1 MSDTI
6 RFRKINEIEK
16 QIILTSISNI
26 STELPRIIEN
36 LKKFFYVSL
45 EKSITRIKSPKIF
58 FISKEQ
64 DKILQSLY
72 PDNIFSTGLYF
83 GFIKKGK
90 FYLSLEGAE
99 FLYKNNKISTIKRLQ
114 VSDAAEKS
122 ILYGKNILKNM
133 ITELPPNL
141 KNDDF
146 LLIFNNINELIAIGR
161 SYIDKDSFQNL
172 KPSELVAFNLN
183 DKGYYLRISQ

>member
-141 KNDDF
+141 KNNDF

>member
-16 QIILTSISNI
+16 QMILTSISNI
-26 STELPRIIEN
+26 STELPRIVEN
-36 LKKFFYVSL
+36 LKNFLYVSL
-45 EKSITRIKSPKIF
+45 ESSITKTKFPNIF
-58 FISKEQ
+58 IVSKDQENFLQ
-64 DKILQSLY
+64 SFNFDKILSA
-72 PDNIFSTGLYF
+72 GLYF

-99 FLYKNNKISTIKRLQ
+99 FLYKKYTVSDLKRLH
-114 VSDAAEKS
+114 VNDTGEKS

-133 ITELPPNL
+133 ITKSPPNL

-146 LLIFNNINELIAIGR
+146 LLIFNSLNELIALGR
-161 SYIDKDSFQNL
+161 SFIDKEDIQNL
-172 KPSELVAFNLN
+172 KHFEVVAFNLN
-183 DKGYYLRISQ
+183 DKGYYLRKNQ

>member
-99 FLYKNNKISTIKRLQ
+99 FLYKNNRVSTIKRLQ

-141 KNDDF
+141 KNNDF

>member
-45 EKSITRIKSPKIF
+45 EKSITRTKSPKIF
-58 FISKEQ
+58 IISKEQ

-99 FLYKNNKISTIKRLQ
+99 FLYKNNRVSTIKRLQ

-141 KNDDF
+141 KNNDF